1 MRGTWTIAKREIQA
15 FFVSPIAYVMLTVF
29 LLVQGL
35 SLYLFASYFATSQY
49 TPGAVS
55 QTPLTMFFGNSTL
68 YYIVLLVFVPLM
80 TMRLVAEEKRSGTL
94 EALLTVPITEWQL
107 VLGKYFAALVFWVA
121 LWLPTVLYVWILSH
135 YGDVDAGVVAAS
147 YLGVFGIGAYYLAI
161 GLLMSAVSR
170 SQIVAAALTF
180 LVVMLLFLLGIFEMV
195 NPSSEAAAVLKVVSV
210 WGHMADFS
218 KGIIDSRYL
227 IFQLSVV
234 VVAIFTAVRV
244 LQSRR
249 YG

>member
-1 MRGTWTIAKREIQA
+1 MRGTWTIAKREIHA

-49 TPGAVS
+49 TPGAVT

-68 YYIVLLVFVPLM
+68 YYIVLLAFVPLM
-80 TMRLVAEEKRSGTL
+80 TMRLIAEEKRSGTL
-94 EALLTVPITEWQL
+94 EQLLTVPITEWQL
-107 VLGKYFAALVFWVA
+107 VLGKYLAAVVFWIA
-121 LWLPTVLYVWILSH
+121 LWVPTTLYVWILSH
-135 YGDVDAGVVAAS
+135 YGDIDTGVVASS
-147 YLGVFGIGAYYLAI
+147 YLGVLGIGAYYLAI
-161 GLLMSAVSR
+161 GLFMSAISR

-180 LVVMLLFLLGIFEMV
+180 LVVMLLFLLGIFEMI
-195 NPSSEAAAVLKVVSV
+195 NPSGEAAAVLEVVSV

-218 KGIIDSRYL
+218 KGIVDSRYL
-227 IFQLSVV
+227 IFQASVV
-234 VVAIFTAVRV
+234 VVSLFAAVRV
-244 LQSRR
+244 LQARR